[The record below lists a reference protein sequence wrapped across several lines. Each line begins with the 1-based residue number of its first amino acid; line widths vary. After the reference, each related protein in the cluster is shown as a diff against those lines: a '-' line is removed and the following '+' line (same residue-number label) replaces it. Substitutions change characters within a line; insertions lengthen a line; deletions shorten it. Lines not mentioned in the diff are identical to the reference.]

1 MRICAGWPARCNH
14 EATATRARRS
24 ATTGSRVRPRGP
36 YLALKGP
43 AGASREPP
51 VSNAIGEMTQMTQ
64 LLQRPRRA
72 ARALLLPLAFAAACS
87 SGDSAGKARH
97 DSASGDVSAPW
108 SPANL
113 TAVTGVPIAELRS
126 AVARRLDGTRPDAIS
141 DDSWNHTKRLY
152 KRFGETPLWLVD
164 DGLAKDRAGA
174 VVNTALHASDDGL
187 RIDDYPIADLANAL
201 TALRRTP
208 KPTAEQYADA
218 DVLLTATYAA
228 LGEDYL
234 TGQVDPKSVSQSWHI
249 DPQDEN
255 VDSAL
260 VRTLTKLPLDRSIAA
275 MRPQDPEYAA
285 LQKELARYRDI
296 ARKGGFPKVPDGK
309 SLKRG
314 DHDSAQRLAALR
326 ARLTAEGISAPADA
340 GAATVFGPGLAAGVA
355 QFQARHGI
363 AVDSAL
369 GSETLNS
376 MNVPAAYRLGQI
388 AANLER
394 DRWLPRSLG
403 ARYVIVNVPA
413 FSLAA
418 YDGGQKVLDMKV
430 IVGEEYEDKA
440 TPVFADSMETVVFR
454 PYWNITPD
462 IQARETEP
470 KIAADPNYMAANNLE
485 YYKDG
490 GVTRIRQKPGPENSL
505 GLVKFLFPNDFNIY
519 LHDTPHRELFD
530 KDVRA
535 FSHGCIRVEK
545 PDELAQYVLGWPL
558 DKVQEYEQGADN
570 RSVRLP
576 RKLPVYITYFTTYT
590 RDGQLY
596 FGNDLYGR
604 DDKLVERIA
613 SGSVANPEAT
623 RDLDALRKLVND

>member
-1 MRICAGWPARCNH
+1 MN
-14 EATATRARRS
+14 
-24 ATTGSRVRPRGP
+24 
-36 YLALKGP
+36 
-43 AGASREPP
+43 
-51 VSNAIGEMTQMTQ
+51 N

-72 ARALLLPLAFAAACS
+72 VRFLFLPLALVAACS
-87 SGDSAGKARH
+87 TGDSGKPKQ
-97 DSASGDVSAPW
+97 DSDSGDVSAPW
-108 SPANL
+108 APANL
-113 TAVTGVPIAELRS
+113 TAVNGVPIAVLRT
-126 AVARRLDGTRPDAIS
+126 AVAARLDGKRPDAVGQEA
-141 DDSWNHTKRLY
+141 WEHTKRLY
-152 KRFGETPLWLVD
+152 KRFGQTPLWLVD

-174 VVNTALHASDDGL
+174 LTNTALHASEDGL

-201 TALRRTP
+201 TAIRRNP
-208 KPTAEQYADA
+208 KPTAEQYANA

-249 DPQDEN
+249 DPGDEN

-260 VRTLTKLPLDRSIAA
+260 VRTLTKLPLDKSIAA

-296 ARKGGFPKVPDGK
+296 ASKGGFTKVPDGK
-309 SLKRG
+309 ALKRG
-314 DHDSAQRLAALR
+314 ERDSAARLAALR
-326 ARLTAEGISAPADA
+326 ARLTAEGINVSADS
-340 GAATVFGPGLAAGVA
+340 GAADVYDAGLAAGVA

-363 AVDSAL
+363 TADSAL
-369 GSETLNS
+369 GSETVNS

-403 ARYVIVNVPA
+403 SRYIIVNVPA
-413 FSLAA
+413 FQLTA
-418 YDGGQKVLDMKV
+418 YDSGQKSFEMKV

-462 IQARETEP
+462 IQAKETEP
-470 KIAADPNYMAANNLE
+470 KIAADPSYMAKNNLE
-485 YYKDG
+485 YFKDG
-490 GVTRIRQKPGPENSL
+490 GATRIRQKPGPENSL

-519 LHDTPHRELFD
+519 LHDTPQKELFD

-545 PDELAQYVLGWPL
+545 PLDLASWVLGW
-558 DKVQEYEQGADN
+558 DQSKVQEYEQGKDN
-570 RSVRLP
+570 NWVKVP
-576 RKLPVYITYFTTYT
+576 RKIPVYIEYGTAYVK
-590 RDGQLY
+590 DGQLY
-596 FGNDLYGR
+596 FGNDLYHR
-604 DDKLVERIA
+604 DDKLVKAMAEGALPSPRAVQALEALKRIA
-613 SGSVANPEAT
+613 TG
-623 RDLDALRKLVND
+623 

>member
-1 MRICAGWPARCNH
+1 MI
-14 EATATRARRS
+14 
-24 ATTGSRVRPRGP
+24 
-36 YLALKGP
+36 
-43 AGASREPP
+43 
-51 VSNAIGEMTQMTQ
+51 Q
-64 LLQRPRRA
+64 LLQRPRRG
-72 ARALLLPLAFAAACS
+72 ARFFLLPLAFVASCS
-87 SGDSAGKARH
+87 TGDSSRQESAG
-97 DSASGDVSAPW
+97 GDVGATW

-113 TAVTGVPIAELRS
+113 TAVNGVPIAALRS
-126 AVARRLDGTRPDAIS
+126 AVAARLDGKRPDAVGEEA
-141 DDSWNHTKRLY
+141 WEHTQRLY
-152 KRFGETPLWLVD
+152 KRFGHTPLWLVD

-174 VVNTALHASDDGL
+174 LTNTALHASEDGL

-201 TALRRTP
+201 TALRRNS
-208 KPTAEQYADA
+208 KPTAEQYAEA

-260 VRTLTKLPLDRSIAA
+260 VRTLTKMPLDKSIAA

-285 LQKELARYRDI
+285 LQKELDHYRDI
-296 ARKGGFPKVPDGK
+296 VSKGGFTRVPEGDA
-309 SLKRG
+309 LKRG
-314 DHDSAQRLAALR
+314 DHASAQRLAALR
-326 ARLTAEGISAPADA
+326 ARLTAEGISIPADSS
-340 GAATVFGPGLAAGVA
+340 GATVYDAGLAAGVA

-363 AVDSAL
+363 VVDSML
-369 GSETLNS
+369 GTETVNS

-394 DRWLPRSLG
+394 NRWLPRSLG
-403 ARYVIVNVPA
+403 TRYILVNVPA
-413 FSLAA
+413 FRLDA
-418 YDGGQKVLDMKV
+418 YEGGKSVLDMKV

-470 KIAADPNYMAANNLE
+470 KIAADPGYMARNNLE
-485 YYKDG
+485 YFTDG
-490 GVTRIRQKPGPENSL
+490 GERRIRQKPGPENSL

-519 LHDTPHRELFD
+519 LHDTPQKELFD

-545 PDELAQYVLGWPL
+545 PVQLASWVLGW
-558 DKVQEYEQGADN
+558 DEGKVREYEQGKDN
-570 RSVRLP
+570 NWVKVP
-576 RKLPVYITYFTTYT
+576 HKIPVYIEYATAYVK
-590 RDGQLY
+590 DGQLY
-596 FGNDLYGR
+596 FGNDLYHR
-604 DDKLVERIA
+604 DDELVKAIADGALPSPRAVQALEALKRIA
-613 SGSVANPEAT
+613 TG
-623 RDLDALRKLVND
+623 

>member
-1 MRICAGWPARCNH
+1 
-14 EATATRARRS
+14 
-24 ATTGSRVRPRGP
+24 
-36 YLALKGP
+36 
-43 AGASREPP
+43 
-51 VSNAIGEMTQMTQ
+51 MTQMTRK
-64 LLQRPRRA
+64 LQRPRRA
-72 ARALLLPLAFAAACS
+72 TRCLLLPLAFVAACS
-87 SGDSAGKARH
+87 TSDSANKAKH

-113 TAVTGVPIAELRS
+113 TAVNGVPIAELRA
-126 AVARRLDGTRPDAIS
+126 AVTKRLDGKRPDAIS
-141 DDSWNHTKRLY
+141 EESWGHTQRLY
-152 KRFGETPLWLVD
+152 KRFGQTPLWLVD

-260 VRTLTKLPLDRSIAA
+260 VRTLTKLPLDKSIAA
-275 MRPQDPEYAA
+275 MRPQDAEYAQ

-296 ARKGGFPKVPDGK
+296 VSKGGFPKVPDGK
-309 SLKRG
+309 ALKRG

-326 ARLTAEGISAPADA
+326 GRLTAEGISVPTDSGSATTFDA
-340 GAATVFGPGLAAGVA
+340 GLAAGVA

-363 AVDSAL
+363 VVDSAL

-403 ARYVIVNVPA
+403 SRYIIVNVPA

-418 YDGGQKVLDMKV
+418 YDSGQKVLDMKV

-462 IQARETEP
+462 IQAKETEP

-490 GVTRIRQKPGPENSL
+490 GATRIRQKPGPQNSL

-519 LHDTPHRELFD
+519 LHDTPQKELFD

-545 PDELAQYVLGWPL
+545 PVQLAAWVLGW
-558 DKVQEYEQGADN
+558 DEGKVREYEQGKDN
-570 RSVRLP
+570 NSVRLP
-576 RKLPVYITYFTTYT
+576 HKLPVYIEYATAYVK
-590 RDGQLY
+590 DGQLY
-596 FGNDLYGR
+596 FGNDLYHR
-604 DDKLVERIA
+604 DDALVKAMAGGALPSPRAVQALEALKRIA
-613 SGSVANPEAT
+613 TG
-623 RDLDALRKLVND
+623 